1 MVFSYRKGLSEEW
14 YSQKLL
20 WVSTFLI
27 YFALFILNYR
37 EYSMT
42 VRVDCLLVIVTD
54 FWLIVLMT
62 KTRTRT
68 IQKPRWQRQFLL
80 DNLSDVETGFEEQSV
95 QRWSFHRKGTVKSSK
110 TFVIIQNYFYK
121 SEHSSLKTDSD
132 LS

>member
-68 IQKPRWQRQFLL
+68 IQKPRW
-80 DNLSDVETGFEEQSV
+80 
-95 QRWSFHRKGTVKSSK
+95 
-110 TFVIIQNYFYK
+110 
-121 SEHSSLKTDSD
+121 
-132 LS
+132 